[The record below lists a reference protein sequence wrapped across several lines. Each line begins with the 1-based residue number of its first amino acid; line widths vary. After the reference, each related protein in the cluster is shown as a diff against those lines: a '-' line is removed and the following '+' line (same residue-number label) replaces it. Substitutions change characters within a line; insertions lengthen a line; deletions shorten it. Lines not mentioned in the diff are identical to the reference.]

1 MNLKSLQPILAI
13 AAAACGVLFLAG
25 CGGGGGGGGTV
36 TATASKTA
44 IVIGKLAT
52 QSTAKAGSGI
62 VMAAAGDPIEVH
74 VESEPDIK
82 TTVGAD
88 GSFTLRGLP
97 EGSVTLVFTQ
107 GGTVIGTL
115 TFREVAANQ
124 QITVTIQVAEG
135 EVVLVDEDRRGIG
148 HAGVEL
154 EGLVQNVVV
163 LNPAGDSRF
172 VIADR
177 SVVARPGVTAIREG
191 TTRKTVEDV
200 TVGKQVHVKGTTV
213 VDSTDVLAYEIKLQ
227 NPTTN
232 PPGTTGT
239 GGRQITICHVPG
251 GNPARARAI
260 TIDESAWPAHQ
271 AHGDTEGAC
280 PP

>member
-1 MNLKSLQPILAI
+1 MKYIKLIFILFLL
-13 AAAACGVLFLAG
+13 AACARADATPTPAPQPEPESTPQPYAPTIFE
-25 CGGGGGGGGTV
+25 
-36 TATASKTA
+36 TA
-44 IVIGKLAT
+44 L
-52 QSTAKAGSGI
+52 
-62 VMAAAGDPIEVH
+62 PI
-74 VESEPDIK
+74 
-82 TTVGAD
+82 
-88 GSFTLRGLP
+88 
-97 EGSVTLVFTQ
+97 
-107 GGTVIGTL
+107 
-115 TFREVAANQ
+115 
-124 QITVTIQVAEG
+124 
-135 EVVLVDEDRRGIG
+135 
-148 HAGVEL
+148 VEL

-213 VDSTDVLAYEIKLQ
+213 ADSTDVLAYEIKLQ

-280 PP
+280 PS